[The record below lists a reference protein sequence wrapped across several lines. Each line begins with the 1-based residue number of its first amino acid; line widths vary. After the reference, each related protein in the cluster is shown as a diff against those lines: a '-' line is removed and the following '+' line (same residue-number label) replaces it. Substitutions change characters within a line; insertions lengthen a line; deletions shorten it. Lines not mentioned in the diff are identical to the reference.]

1 MVTVFIN
8 YHTDLFMKYLR
19 YSFNLFVCL
28 FINGTSL
35 SEVFKGTVH
44 QLDLDEETFCSR
56 CCTVQLIS
64 NLTPL

>member
-35 SEVFKGTVH
+35 SDVFKGTVH
-44 QLDLDEETFCSR
+44 QLVRSGRGDVL
-56 CCTVQLIS
+56 
-64 NLTPL
+64 LTLLHSAVDQ